1 MCLPDFYFALN
12 QTNYVTTEIL
22 DSRQIHELYE
32 LVREFALSTVR
43 DIFSRKN

>member
-1 MCLPDFYFALN
+1 MCVPDFYLALN

-22 DSRQIHELYE
+22 DSSQIHELNE

-43 DIFSRKN
+43 DIFVRKN